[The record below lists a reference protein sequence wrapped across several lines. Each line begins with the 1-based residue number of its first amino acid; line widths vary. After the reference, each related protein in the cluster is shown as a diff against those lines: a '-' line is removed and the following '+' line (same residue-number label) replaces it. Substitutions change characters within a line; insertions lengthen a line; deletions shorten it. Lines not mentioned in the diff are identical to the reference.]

1 MATKRQPKKV
11 PEVEKRDGQISARGG
26 AVNYFFAGTP
36 LRLAPSWQSAEL
48 WREFV
53 IRQPIASIC
62 RDTIAN
68 YLNSL
73 EWSIIARDSDDRD
86 ELRAKIKHYTK
97 LFERGNA
104 YYYDIDFTAHVEM
117 AIKDLFDLP
126 FGFASEIGRI
136 NDDPNGKVVWVRPID
151 GGTLAPT
158 LNFEFPVV
166 QVAPG
171 TALAPVYLPR
181 DFVSRVFLS
190 PRTELKRE
198 GWGYAPPER
207 IWRAIEMLT
216 SGDEYYARLMLNTPE
231 AGILD
236 LGDTEKETA
245 ENWVKSLPDLF
256 FGINPLKI
264 PVIYEHTTAVK
275 WIPFGKPPSEIMY
288 DSTTAKYAAIVTA
301 GYGLTLSDI
310 GYPSASGGGGD
321 TLAGTIRNERVSKS
335 SGKAIAKKKLEA
347 YFNRILP
354 ETLKFTWIDYDDER
368 NVSKGRARVASAQA
382 AQIWIDKRIFLP
394 SEVRQQALADG
405 LVSISVPEIIDPN
418 DEEFTILQQP
428 AFGGKTGGSRGKT
441 LGDPVAPSAGGQG
454 EVIPQQIVQRNMA
467 SAEVGISKAVFG
479 TVDILNSLLH
489 SVNKNLSQTEM
500 DVWNQYVDDYLTS
513 KSDIDEDEL
522 KRVFDDVLGRVYSS
536 VGDQAW
542 VAEFSS
548 AISRKVMADVISYEK
563 EHRAFLLEKSAD
575 ERYIAGEDPEIEDS
589 EDIALNIIEDDL
601 LRDVQKSLAGQI
613 ARYSVL
619 HLKPKVQASFG
630 VDATDAMDNNIRIS
644 RETSKE
650 VLQSLSLIIKS
661 AYESGIKFVQDMTG
675 EQDAIS

>member
-11 PEVEKRDGQISARGG
+11 PEAEKRDGQISARGG
-26 AVNYFFAGTP
+26 QANFFFAGTP
-36 LRLAPSWQSAEL
+36 LRLAPSWQSADM
-48 WREFV
+48 WRDFV

-73 EWSIIARDSDDRD
+73 DWSIVARDSDDRD
-86 ELRAKIKHYTK
+86 ELRSKIKHYTK

-117 AIKDLFDLP
+117 AVKDLFDLP

-136 NDDPNGKVVWVRPID
+136 NDDPNGKVVWVRPLD
-151 GGTLAPT
+151 GGTLSPT
-158 LNFEFPVV
+158 LNFEYPVV

-171 TALAPVYLPR
+171 TNLQPVYLPR
-181 DFVSRVFLS
+181 DFVSRIFLS

-198 GWGYAPPER
+198 GWGFAPPER

-216 SGDEYYARLMLNTPE
+216 NGDEYYARLMLNTPE

-245 ENWVKSLPDLF
+245 ENWIRSLPDLF
-256 FGINPLKI
+256 FGINPFKI
-264 PVIYEHTTAVK
+264 PVIYEHSTPVK

-321 TLAGTIRNERVSKS
+321 SLAGTIRNERVSKS

-382 AQIWIDKRIFLP
+382 ASVWIDKRMFLP
-394 SEVRQQALADG
+394 SELRQQAVADG
-405 LVSISVPEIIDPN
+405 LISISLPETIDPN
-418 DEEFTILQQP
+418 DEEFLNLQADP
-428 AFGGKTGGSRGKT
+428 FGNKTGGSRSKT
-441 LGDPVAPSAGGQG
+441 LGDPVAPSSGGHG
-454 EVIPQQIVQRNMA
+454 EAIPQQILQKNMA
-467 SAEVGISKAVFG
+467 GAEVGISKAVFG
-479 TVDILNSLLH
+479 ATDILNSLLH
-489 SVNKNLSQTEM
+489 GVNKNLSQTEM
-500 DVWNQYVDDYLTS
+500 DVWNQYVDDYLTG
-513 KSDIDEDEL
+513 KADIEEEEL
-522 KRVFDDVLGRVYSS
+522 KGVFEDILGRIYSAVFEQS
-536 VGDQAW
+536 W

-548 AISRKVMADVISYEK
+548 TISRKAIGDAISYEK
-563 EHRAFLLEKSAD
+563 AQKSFRAEQD
-575 ERYIAGEDPEIEDS
+575 DS
-589 EDIALNIIEDDL
+589 EADYGDVALDINEDEL
-601 LRDVQKSLAGQI
+601 LSAVQKSLAEEI

-619 HLKPKVQASFG
+619 HLKSIAQDSFG
-630 VDATDAMDNNIRIS
+630 VDATEAMDNNIRIS

-650 VLQSLSLIIKS
+650 VLRSLSVIVKS
-661 AYESGIKFVQDMTG
+661 AYESGIKFVQNKTG
-675 EQDAIS
+675 EHDAIS